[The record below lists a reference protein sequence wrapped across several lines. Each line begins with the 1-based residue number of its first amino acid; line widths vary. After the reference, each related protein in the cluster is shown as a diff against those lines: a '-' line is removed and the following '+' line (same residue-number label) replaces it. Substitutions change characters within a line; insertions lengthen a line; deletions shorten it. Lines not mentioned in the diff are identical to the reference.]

1 MKKVANQTSDKAWV
15 IYLIQPSLAVIITD
29 SVLTGDIPDSPVLA
43 GDIPGNLV
51 LAEGNTMVEAV
62 TNISLK
68 LQIQY
73 NIWYCNI
80 SLRIQ

>member
-1 MKKVANQTSDKAWV
+1 M
-15 IYLIQPSLAVIITD
+15 IITD

-73 NIWYCNI
+73 NI
-80 SLRIQ
+80 